1 MELSRPGRACRRRP
15 PTLRDATLAIGLA
28 PWGYGPRGITPWGS
42 AATIV
47 SRPTRRRPRAELA
60 PRATA
65 RRASPHG
72 PAGRGDSKPRW
83 LPTPNSP
90 AAGWDKTMFAQEVCA
105 CQTRQGR
112 GRWPANGTRFSRAAQ
127 RSGAASA
134 EAHVRRSLLSYTK
147 NSGQRFRYLLKV
159 WLI

>member
-1 MELSRPGRACRRRP
+1 MEFSRPWRACRRRSRP
-15 PTLRDATLAIGLA
+15 RRDATPAIGLG

-47 SRPTRRRPRAELA
+47 SRPTRRGPRAELA

-83 LPTPNSP
+83 RPTPNTP
-90 AAGWDKTMFAQEVCA
+90 AAGWGKTMFAQGVSFR
-105 CQTRQGR
+105 QTRRGR
-112 GRWPANGTRFSRAAQ
+112 GRWPANDRDEPRAKASRLHP
-127 RSGAASA
+127 S
-134 EAHVRRSLLSYTK
+134 VRRRCLIDRLSNATTLSCK
-147 NSGQRFRYLLKV
+147 DRLPSP
-159 WLI
+159 